1 MLFEVDKARIS
12 VVSAGQDEEVV
23 VHPTDHPKVGELEH
37 FVHDPHHLHIKTV
50 FAACG
55 QSRVMV
61 GLKIMRMTMAICM
74 RITKRMMTLK
84 HVKLTLSTLL
94 QKPTLEEKMVMRS
107 GTSAVD

>member
-61 GLKIMRMTMAICM
+61 GLKIMRMCM